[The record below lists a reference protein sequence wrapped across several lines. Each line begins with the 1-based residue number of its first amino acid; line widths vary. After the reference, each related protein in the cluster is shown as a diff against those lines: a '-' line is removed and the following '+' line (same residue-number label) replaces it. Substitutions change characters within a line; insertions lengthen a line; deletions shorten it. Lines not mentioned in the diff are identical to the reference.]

1 MSYYYHDVRVVVVE
15 KDKPVSR
22 RVSVLLKFENL
33 FNEARLS
40 VTPMKLFLYE
50 APPCFLSSGAYN
62 IQLVQLL
69 LRIK

>member
-22 RVSVLLKFENL
+22 RVSVLLKFEN

>member
-40 VTPMKLFLYE
+40 VTPMKLFLYVTHITTKH
-50 APPCFLSSGAYN
+50 PPVS
-62 IQLVQLL
+62 LVAV
-69 LRIK
+69 RIIFN